1 MYLIHSKQIHFV
13 RLMEYKD
20 DFDSISNEKIF
31 SPFYSSNYTSELLNF
46 YYIYYTYTIV
56 YNIFYLY

>member
-1 MYLIHSKQIHFV
+1 
-13 RLMEYKD
+13 MEYKD